1 MAMAPAV
8 GGSPGEQERVPEFLT
23 YLPSYLGRY
32 ASKQP
37 STNQTPLIHTLS
49 HPLRSLGQDAAA
61 AAKLSKGTPDS
72 DYWSNPRKAVNP
84 SGPYLYVTT
93 YSRRVGYSMSD
104 T

>member
-1 MAMAPAV
+1 MEPSWQA
-8 GGSPGEQERVPEFLT
+8 PEFLMRPNRQAPIRLHLFT
-23 YLPSYLGRY
+23 L
-32 ASKQP
+32 
-37 STNQTPLIHTLS
+37 STPALS